1 MSKILV
7 QNIKNIIYQTKVFNS
22 SKSSLPPS
30 SLNVFDR
37 ETKRIQRTRTAIDP
51 NYKDYE
57 YVKAEVGYR
66 VADRVFDI
74 KRSFNNVLDLG
85 CQRGYVSKH
94 ITKDMVNKIYY
105 FEMAEKILVSF

>member
-1 MSKILV
+1 MSRLISQK
-7 QNIKNIIYQTKVFNS
+7 IKNILFQAKGFYS
-22 SKSSLPPS
+22 SKVTSTPS

-37 ETKRIQRTRTAIDP
+37 ETKRIQRIRTAVDP

-74 KRSFNNVLDLG
+74 KRSFNTVLDLG
-85 CQRGYVSKH
+85 CQRGTHK
-94 ITKDMVNKIYY
+94 
-105 FEMAEKILVSF
+105 

>member
-1 MSKILV
+1 MSRLITQKIKYILF
-7 QNIKNIIYQTKVFNS
+7 QAKGCYS
-22 SKSSLPPS
+22 SKVTSTPS

-37 ETKRIQRTRTAIDP
+37 ETKRIQRIRTAIDP

-74 KRSFNNVLDLG
+74 KRSFNTVLDLG
-85 CQRGYVSKH
+85 CQRGMH
-94 ITKDMVNKIYY
+94 
-105 FEMAEKILVSF
+105 